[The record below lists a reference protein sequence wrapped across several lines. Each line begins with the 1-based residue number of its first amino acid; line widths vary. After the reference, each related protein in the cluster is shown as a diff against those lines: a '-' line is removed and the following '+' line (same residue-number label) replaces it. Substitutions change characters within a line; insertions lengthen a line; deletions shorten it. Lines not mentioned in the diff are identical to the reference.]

1 LARILYV
8 WELGGG
14 LGHLTTGL
22 PLAQTYRKLGHEVGF
37 VVKHIASAD
46 TVVNGQFNIYQAPRW
61 TGPPAPEGFKPVSFA
76 EILLQLGF
84 ADARA
89 LGSMVRAWL
98 HLFDLVAPDLL
109 MLDFSP
115 TAMLAARIAG
125 IRHCSIGHGFFSPPR
140 LTPVPGFVASTDSH
154 RLQHSEQAVLRS
166 INQVRVQFGQ
176 SRLHCFADFL
186 EVDLDLLTTWPE
198 IEHYPQRTGTPYWG
212 PILMR
217 GQWKAPEWPQS
228 EAPKVFA
235 YLNGQYA
242 ALPAVLDQ
250 LAESQASVL
259 VYAPGASAE
268 EIERHRRPHMKFL
281 SEPCAMSLAAQQAS
295 AVVCHANFGTVWESL
310 LAGTPLLCL
319 PMHREQTLVALRL
332 ASLGAAP
339 KPLLSALPG
348 TVGRDLTALIQQSS
362 YRRAAQS
369 VAVRYQDHEV
379 DTHLQRIALASVTAS
394 AVAP

>member
-1 LARILYV
+1 M
-8 WELGGG
+8 
-14 LGHLTTGL
+14 GHLTTGL
-22 PLAQTYRKLGHEVGF
+22 PLAQTYRRMGHEVAF

-46 TVVNGQFNIYQAPRW
+46 AVVNGQFSIYQAPRW
-61 TGPPAPEGFKPVSFA
+61 TASPASGRDRPASFA

-84 ADARA
+84 ADPRV

-98 HLFDLVAPDLL
+98 HLFELAAPDLL

-115 TAMLAARIAG
+115 TALLAASIAG

-140 LTPVPGFVASTDSH
+140 LTPVPGFVESMDSY
-154 RLQHSEQAVLRS
+154 RLQRSEQAVLQS
-166 INQVRVQFGQ
+166 INQVRVQFGR
-176 SRLHCFADFL
+176 SRLACFADFL

-217 GQWKAPEWPQS
+217 GHWKAPEWPHS

-235 YLNGQYA
+235 YLNGQYP
-242 ALPAVLDQ
+242 ALTAVLDQ
-250 LAESQASVL
+250 LAESKASVL
-259 VYAPGASAE
+259 VYAPGAAAD
-268 EIERHRRPHMKFL
+268 EIERHRGPSIKFL
-281 SEPCAMSLAAQQAS
+281 SEPCAMSLTAQQAN

-332 ASLGAAP
+332 TSLGAAP
-339 KPLLSALPG
+339 KPLLSVSPG
-348 TVGRDLTALIQQSS
+348 SIRRDLAALIQQPT
-362 YRRAAQS
+362 YRQTAQS
-369 VAVRYQDHEV
+369 VAAKYRDHEV
-379 DTHLQRIALASVTAS
+379 ESHLERIALASLAAS
-394 AVAP
+394 AAAP